1 MDNIGRTIGS
11 YVLPMLLFSVGLTF
25 AIIYLMAGENTAQPL
40 DLLVSALT
48 LMVVGVL
55 TIPAIL
61 VSMKQ
66 SAFYVFLGIGVLVT
80 IFLGYRIT
88 NSINEA
94 IEYQEA
100 EQRYQNL
107 VVQRLKDV
115 REIQKAY
122 FDVNGMYSSD
132 VSALKRFTMEKN
144 IPQPYQSGTLDTL
157 KGTEAELAVTISK
170 ADIDSVANSLGLTSA
185 QFEDKVSVS
194 VDYYV
199 IRDTTYASLYDLKF
213 SADARK
219 KDNLKAVN
227 LDEIFISPNSGNQL
241 SIQTGTTTTGGVT
254 IPTIRV
260 EDPDPFGKEGLTLKK
275 YGFGSLNDAHTDG
288 NWKD

>member
-11 YVLPMLLFSVGLTF
+11 YVLPVLLFNVGLTF
-25 AIIYLMAGENTAQPL
+25 AIIYLMAGSNTSQPL
-40 DLLVSALT
+40 DLLVAALT

-80 IFLGYRIT
+80 IFLGYRIYD
-88 NSINEA
+88 SIDEA
-94 IEYQEA
+94 IEYQRA
-100 EQRYQNL
+100 EERYQNL
-107 VVQRLKDV
+107 IVQRLKDV
-115 REIQKAY
+115 REIEKAY

-144 IPQPYQSGTLDTL
+144 IPQPYQSGSMDTL
-157 KGTEAELAVTISK
+157 KGTEWEMERTINKAE
-170 ADIDSVANSLGLTSA
+170 IDSVASMLGMSSG
-185 QFEDKVSVS
+185 QFEQKVSTS
-194 VDYYV
+194 VDYYI

-213 SADARK
+213 SSDARK

-227 LDEIFISPNSGNQL
+227 L
-241 SIQTGTTTTGGVT
+241 
-254 IPTIRV
+254 
-260 EDPDPFGKEGLTLKK
+260 
-275 YGFGSLNDAHTDG
+275 
-288 NWKD
+288 

>member
-227 LDEIFISPNSGNQL
+227 LDEIFISPNSGNWWCYY
-241 SIQTGTTTTGGVT
+241 
-254 IPTIRV
+254 P
-260 EDPDPFGKEGLTLKK
+260 
-275 YGFGSLNDAHTDG
+275 N
-288 NWKD
+288 N